1 MGTIWS
7 SSPWMRRWHVDPRQ
21 VLTEVAL
28 GELAMQSCAAFRL
41 TCIPIELIA
50 DAHTR
55 WSLAGWRRNKLRS
68 ANSCERS
75 AAP

>member
-1 MGTIWS
+1 
-7 SSPWMRRWHVDPRQ
+7 
-21 VLTEVAL
+21 
-28 GELAMQSCAAFRL
+28 MQSCAAFRL